1 MWIIVG
7 HKKNEYQTFQRE
19 LLSLC
24 DKDLKMY
31 CPKIQLKKKIGN
43 KYLNHEKKILGNYV
57 LCYHPNF
64 KKNEIINKLKYLK
77 GLSFVL
83 EGYASAQKNI
93 INFFEYCKSCENSE
107 GYLMQKFFDIS
118 KLKKGIFLN
127 GPFATLLFQTI
138 EKQKN
143 KIKVLIGQK
152 TAVININKLSNFL
165 YQPI

>member
-1 MWIIVG
+1 
-7 HKKNEYQTFQRE
+7 
-19 LLSLC
+19 
-24 DKDLKMY
+24 
-31 CPKIQLKKKIGN
+31 
-43 KYLNHEKKILGNYV
+43 
-57 LCYHPNF
+57 
-64 KKNEIINKLKYLK
+64 
-77 GLSFVL
+77 
-83 EGYASAQKNI
+83 
-93 INFFEYCKSCENSE
+93 
-107 GYLMQKFFDIS
+107 MQKFFDIS